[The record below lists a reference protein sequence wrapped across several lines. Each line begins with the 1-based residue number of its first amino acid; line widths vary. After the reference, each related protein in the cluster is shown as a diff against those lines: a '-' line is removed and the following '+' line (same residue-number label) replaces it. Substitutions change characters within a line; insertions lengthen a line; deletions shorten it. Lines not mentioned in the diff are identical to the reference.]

1 MKGVR
6 TGWVTS
12 SSEVSVGTAWKMLLE
27 KWNAWEAEKTYLW
40 PLKFLETRK
49 MKLLQS

>member
-12 SSEVSVGTAWKMLLE
+12 SSEVSVGTTWKMLLE
-27 KWNAWEAEKTYLW
+27 KSNGWEAEKTCLW
-40 PLKFLETRK
+40 PLKSPETRE